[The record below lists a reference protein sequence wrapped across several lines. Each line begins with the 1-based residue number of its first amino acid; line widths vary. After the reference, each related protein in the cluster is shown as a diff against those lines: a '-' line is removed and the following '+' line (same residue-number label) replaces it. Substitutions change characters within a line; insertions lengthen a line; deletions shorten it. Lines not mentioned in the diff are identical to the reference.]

1 MAIQTITKT
10 KLKLNGDTAMP
21 ETVTLTAD
29 GGRIAYDEEDTK
41 IVLLIGGA
49 AATIEA
55 GNALQGDKQLA
66 IPFETGKTKAVVI
79 ESGKFV
85 HVDGSDRGYIRIN
98 GTGATV
104 AAIVLP

>member
-29 GGRIAYDEEDTK
+29 GGKIAYDEEDTK

-55 GNALQGDKQLA
+55 GNALQGDGKLV

-79 ESGKFV
+79 ESGKFLNV
-85 HVDGSDRGYIRIN
+85 CGEERGYIHIS
-98 GTGATV
+98 GVGATV
-104 AAIVLP
+104 SAIVLP